1 MSDLNLCKILKGHEG
16 ETFYSPLYGNMTFVE
31 TRKGYAYPLIFT
43 LKSKDY
49 YLTSDGKF
57 NLDNAECLI
66 FPSKDQRDWNKWD
79 KENNKKTL
87 KTWNELCLA
96 AQVEEIEVSTDVIF
110 NDNDVMIDRSC
121 AVGSNLE
128 LAKAALALLKIR
140 QLIEVGYGGNVK
152 NRDRVNFYTI
162 QWSYECNRFIIR
174 NFGPF
179 LEDCGTPLCFHT
191 KEQAIEFLS
200 HPENIQLLKDYFMI

>member
-1 MSDLNLCKILKGHEG
+1 MSDLNLCEILKGHEG
-16 ETFYSPLYGNMTFVE
+16 EIFYSPLYGNMTFVE
-31 TRKGYAYPLIFT
+31 IRKGYAYPLIFT
-43 LKSKDY
+43 LKGKDY

-66 FPSKDQRDWNKWD
+66 FPSKNQRSWNKWA
-79 KENNKKTL
+79 KEQKNKIP
-87 KTWNELCLA
+87 KTWYDLI
-96 AQVEEIEVSTDVIF
+96 QSDKVVECGAEISRIWGNKLYDSTK
-110 NDNDVMIDRSC
+110 NNS
-121 AVGSNLE
+121 AVEKS
-128 LAKAALALLKIR
+128 ALALLKIH

-152 NRDRVNFYTI
+152 NRDRINFYII

-179 LEDCGTPLCFHT
+179 LEDRGTPLCFHT

-200 HPENIQLLKDYFMI
+200 RPENIQLLKDYFMIND